1 MSKRKKKTLQK
12 LRTSTRFQTIE
23 SVCDQFKI
31 GVIRAHARGY
41 RNAGAGN
48 HRCGPDLFCPRGE
61 WGEAYAV
68 REQWSMRSAK
78 RNHDTRDAEIHVT
91 ALQVGVTI
99 AQTRIYT
106 KKIVR

>member
-12 LRTSTRFQTIE
+12 LSASTRFQTIE
-23 SVCDQFKI
+23 SVSDKFKI
-31 GVIRAHARGY
+31 GVIRTHARGY

-48 HRCGPDLFCPRGE
+48 HRCGPDLTCPRGE
-61 WGEAYAV
+61 WGDANAV
-68 REQWSMRSAK
+68 REQWSKRSAK
-78 RNHDTRDAEIHVT
+78 RDHDTRDAEIHVT

-99 AQTRIYT
+99 AQTRIHK